1 MPCDDSGP
9 AVLLA
14 VDNDQRVVG
23 ADRAARLAFALNDRS
38 LGGGMHLSMFFEH
51 DPSLFRNHNRQDI
64 PARSMR
70 AGGGEWWPC

>member
-1 MPCDDSGP
+1 VPCDDSGP

-38 LGGGMHLSMFFEH
+38 LDGGIG
-51 DPSLFRNHNRQDI
+51 
-64 PARSMR
+64 
-70 AGGGEWWPC
+70 